1 MLKHILMID
10 DDPDDAAFFVD
21 AIADISPG
29 TVVRHLG
36 AGDKA
41 IGFLRQCNKE
51 QLPDVI
57 FTDISMP
64 AIDGW
69 ECLRE
74 IKKLTAYNHI
84 PIVMFSTLNFQTQGL
99 TPSDV
104 GAAAFMTKAD
114 TMAGLKANLARLFD
128 SLFPEGYTLPADV
141 RE

>member
-1 MLKHILMID
+1 MID

-21 AIADISPG
+21 AIADLSPD
-29 TVVRHLG
+29 TLVYHLG

-41 IGFLRQCNKE
+41 IEFLLRCDKE
-51 QLPDVI
+51 QFPDVI
-57 FTDISMP
+57 FMDISMP

-74 IKKLTAYNHI
+74 IKKLMANNHI
-84 PIVMFSTLNFQTQGL
+84 PIVMFSTLNFKMQGL

-114 TMAGLKANLARLFD
+114 TMAGLKANLAQLFS
-128 SLFPEGYTLPADV
+128 SLFPEGHSLPSTY
-141 RE
+141 

>member
-21 AIADISPG
+21 AIADISPD
-29 TVVRHLG
+29 TIVYHLG

-41 IGFLRQCNKE
+41 IEFLLKCDKE
-51 QLPDVI
+51 QFPDVI
-57 FTDISMP
+57 FMDISMP

-74 IKKLTAYNHI
+74 IKRLMANDHT
-84 PIVMFSTLNFQTQGL
+84 PIVMFSTLNFKMQGL

-114 TMAGLKANLARLFD
+114 TMAGLKANLAQLFNQ
-128 SLFPEGYTLPADV
+128 LFPEGYTL
-141 RE
+141 RTSH